1 MEVKRIKLLITLI
14 LILNLNKNGIC
25 FLFQQV
31 VLKNRH
37 IKEIIDHLRR
47 IISEINTMLN
57 MRRS

>member
-1 MEVKRIKLLITLI
+1 M
-14 LILNLNKNGIC
+14 
-25 FLFQQV
+25 FQQV

-37 IKEIIDHLRR
+37 LKEIIDHLRR